1 LRLKIASATAP
12 SYLGIME
19 RNDTLQQTFHMVK
32 QSLSLKDYIT
42 AENILQ
48 FALDIITDYI
58 GCNNLDYTTG
68 MFYQGIISL
77 NKKDYKNSASA
88 FDISHSLFKQ
98 YLGDDHEYTIFT
110 KKYLYL
116 PILQ

>member
-1 LRLKIASATAP
+1 MRLKIASATAP

-68 MFYQGIISL
+68 MFYQGIIFL
-77 NKKDYKNSASA
+77 NKKDYKNAASA
-88 FDISHSLFKQ
+88 L
-98 YLGDDHEYTIFT
+98 
-110 KKYLYL
+110 
-116 PILQ
+116 